1 MLKQLEIDE
10 WQEYIDLREQ
20 MSGYRIKLS
29 KTEFIQKYESMLNQG
44 SSIYMFHKNDKI
56 VGTIKTFI
64 EIKLYDSVG
73 RIEDVVV
80 NERDRCLCIGTEM
93 IKQAI
98 DILREQCCYKIL
110 VSTRKELERFYT
122 NIGLKVTG
130 VEVELST
137 PVRHISTNLS

>member
-1 MLKQLEIDE
+1 MLKKLEIDE

-20 MSGYRIKLS
+20 MSGYRIELS

-56 VGTIKTFI
+56 VGTFKIFI
-64 EIKLYDSVG
+64 EIKIYDSVG

-80 NERDRCLCIGTEM
+80 NERDRCLGIGTEM

-98 DILREQCCYKIL
+98 AILREQGCYKIL

-130 VEVELST
+130 VEIELST
-137 PVRHISTNLS
+137 PVSHMSTNLK